1 MSGSSLGFEKSSR
14 AAFILRERGGLLR
27 QQLYFFTVFLIIETK
42 SVCFFS
48 GWRVKSSARRAEKRI
63 KRERNNL

>member
-42 SVCFFS
+42 SVCFFQD
-48 GWRVKSSARRAEKRI
+48 GE
-63 KRERNNL
+63 